1 MNDDNDYIIKLC
13 VPMIY
18 EIDYVEQIIRL
29 NKKYGKRE
37 CYIYEVYGSLPA
49 DPIGN
54 LRPAFA
60 IESISIME
68 LKGII
73 DKLHRANIRFD
84 YVINTTIM
92 PRPFDMDFCE
102 TIVQFIKKLDSI
114 GVDYNGIVI

>member
-1 MNDDNDYIIKLC
+1 
-13 VPMIY
+13 
-18 EIDYVEQIIRL
+18 
-29 NKKYGKRE
+29 
-37 CYIYEVYGSLPA
+37 
-49 DPIGN
+49 
-54 LRPAFA
+54 
-60 IESISIME
+60 ME